1 MKSDDNSDLFS
12 ADTNGT
18 DITTDIT
25 KSDDGNLIQL
35 ETKLRL
41 LNKFFNAVMLQMCS
55 IVQYLL
61 IISRIVPTV
70 KKRREASKRKRKS
83 NVHRDRHSV
92 MQFIYSWSDDM
103 FRPRFRVARE

>member
-1 MKSDDNSDLFS
+1 MKSDDDSDLFS

-61 IISRIVPTV
+61 IISHIVPTV
-70 KKRREASKRKRKS
+70 KKRREASKRERKS
-83 NVHRDRHSV
+83 NAHRDRRSN
-92 MQFIYSWSDDM
+92 
-103 FRPRFRVARE
+103 

>member
-1 MKSDDNSDLFS
+1 MKSDDDSNLFS

-25 KSDDGNLIQL
+25 KSDDG
-35 ETKLRL
+35 K
-41 LNKFFNAVMLQMCS
+41 
-55 IVQYLL
+55 
-61 IISRIVPTV
+61 
-70 KKRREASKRKRKS
+70 KKRRKASKRKRKS